1 MDGTLGGWRRTGREV
16 LHTGPFVRLVADTV
30 QGPYAPPF
38 RYEHVEVADAVRT
51 VALDGDRRLLLVE
64 DDFYLTGRRMPHL
77 PGGGVEP
84 GEAPEAAAR
93 RELEEET
100 GLRAAGWRPL
110 GAIHPLPSSTSAVTH
125 LFLATGLSAGT
136 MARDSTE
143 AGMTVHRCTLEE
155 ALARVTSGE
164 ITEAGSVAA
173 ILLAARTEAAGA

>member
-1 MDGTLGGWRRTGREV
+1 MAEALGGWRRTGREV
-16 LHTGPFVRLVADTV
+16 LHSGPFVRLVADTV

-51 VALDGDRRLLLVE
+51 VALDDEQRLLLVE

-77 PGGGVEP
+77 PGGGMEA
-84 GEAPEAAAR
+84 GEVPEAAAR

-100 GLRAAGWRPL
+100 GLRAARWRPL

-136 MARDSTE
+136 MARDETE
-143 AGMTVHRCTLEE
+143 AAMTVRRCTVEE
-155 ALARVTSGE
+155 ALALVTSGE

-173 ILLAARTEAAGA
+173 VLLAARLSAAGG